1 MRKINGFF
9 CIALK
14 LLWVFIFLISFIP
27 PCYAKEGP
35 YVPEVLQPWVDWVL
49 HDKEDQL
56 YCIPQY
62 NDADIYQCAWPSE
75 LEVVL
80 NDTGG
85 KFKQSWLVHKETWVA
100 LPGKDNQWPGE
111 VQVDGEVE
119 IIIEKDKTPGI
130 RLEPGSH
137 RITGGFTWSG
147 LPENLQIP
155 IGSAL
160 VSVTVN
166 NEKIEF
172 PNIDGSGQ
180 LWLKSLRSED
190 KIENRLKIESFRLIK
205 DSIPARVLLYFTLD
219 VAGSAREITLGP
231 LYTPEK
237 LIPLSLKSPLPAKL
251 EQDGRMVMQ
260 VRPGQYRISLVLRH
274 TGPMSKL
281 LFSPPANGFWPQQEI
296 WSFSAQPDLRLVEI
310 EGVQPIDPLQASVP
324 KNWIQFPAYQML
336 PNDSMGFKEIK
347 RGDPY
352 PAPDQLTLDRSLWL
366 RFDGSGYT
374 IQDNIKGRKNTNW
387 RLEIDPAISLGRV
400 AVDGAEQ
407 VITRRKGSE
416 KSGVELRN
424 GVLRLKADSIYQR
437 GISTL
442 PATGW
447 DHDFQRVKAKL
458 YLPPG
463 WKLLHAT
470 GIDNISRTWVKQWTL
485 LDFFVVLIFT
495 IALAR
500 LFSKSLAG
508 LAFLTLV
515 LTYHD
520 LGAPRFVWLAL
531 LIGFALLKY
540 LPKGKFKNTV
550 TLYHGIV
557 VLSLVVIV
565 IPYAVQALRIGI
577 YPQLARPFASMN
589 PYASPGS
596 SSLTRSPQMDMVQ
609 EMQSKPMVVKSKAG
623 AGKALNQ
630 RMNQRSDQSSDQEM
644 AKRKDIRS
652 KVQGAGSFY
661 YGSQVMQHDPKA
673 LTQTGPGMPR
683 WLPFETINFSWSG
696 PVTRDQMVSFTLM
709 GPRINLILAF
719 VRVFFILF
727 LALGMF
733 GFSYGPGK
741 GFTITGLKSL
751 KIFSL
756 LFLFVLSP
764 VLAQT
769 SEIPSQQ
776 MLNTLEE
783 RLLEKEDCFPLCSN
797 ISNVYIRISHE
808 QLSMD
813 VHVDA
818 QIDTAIPVPSHVK
831 QWLPKQVMI
840 DNIQAQGLLRKKNSL
855 WMLIPA
861 GRHVVT
867 LSGPIGKQNL
877 LQLPFL
883 LKPHKVSIKA
893 DGWSVEGVNP
903 DNSMDTQ
910 LQFKRITEKDDN
922 QPEILET
929 GILPPFVRVER
940 NILLGLVWKI
950 QTKIQRTSPTGAG
963 VVLDIPLLP
972 GESVTTQGIRVVEGN
987 AKINLDTNQTHLFWE
1002 SFLEPSDQ
1010 ILLEHKKT
1018 NTWTEIWKVDVS
1030 PIFHLEYEGIPVIL
1044 HKTGT
1049 RWYPTWH
1056 PWPGEAITLKIS
1068 RPPGI
1073 EGKTLTIEKSLL
1085 ELRPG
1090 RKTTAARMIFSI
1102 KSSQGGHHTIAL
1114 PFNAKLQEVKI
1125 KGKIQ
1130 PIRQEGQ
1137 NLVLP
1142 IIPGQQNIELTWIE
1156 EKGMKIQYRSSHV
1169 DLGAPSVN
1177 AGVDIYLPSNR
1188 WILFLGGEHLVGP
1201 AVLFWSMIIV
1211 LMIIAWGLSKTGWA
1225 QLRIYHW
1232 FFLGI
1237 GMSMSNQAAGLIVV
1251 GWLIALD
1258 LKNKA
1263 ENFKGFRF
1271 DLIQIGIVVLT
1282 IAAMG
1287 SLVFSVS
1294 QGLLGHPDMNIV
1306 GNGSN
1311 GSLLRWYQDVSNP
1324 ILPRA
1329 WVFSIPM
1336 LIYRAAML
1344 AWALWLSFWLLGI
1357 LQWGWKQFITPTIWY
1372 GLSFKIKR
1380 KQQYKKEEK

>member
-1 MRKINGFF
+1 MGKINGFF
-9 CIALK
+9 GITLK
-14 LLWVFIFLISFIP
+14 LLWVVIFLIFFIS
-27 PCYAKEGP
+27 PCYSKEVP

-49 HDKEDQL
+49 HDKEEQL
-56 YCIPQY
+56 DCIPQY
-62 NDADIYQCAWPSE
+62 NDADIFQCVWPSE

-80 NDTGG
+80 NDRGG
-85 KFKQSWLVHKETWVA
+85 EFKQSWLVHKETWVA
-100 LPGKDNQWPGE
+100 LPGKDNQWPGK
-111 VQVDGEVE
+111 VQVDGEMRV
-119 IIIEKDKTPGI
+119 IIEKDKTPGI
-130 RLEPGSH
+130 RLDPGFH
-137 RITGGFTWSG
+137 RVTGGFAWSG

-155 IGSAL
+155 SGSAL
-160 VSVTVN
+160 VSLTVN

-172 PNIDGSGQ
+172 PNIDGSGR
-180 LWLKSLRSED
+180 LWLKSLQSKD

-205 DSIPARVLLYFTLD
+205 DSIPARVLVYFTLD
-219 VAGSAREITLGP
+219 VAGSAREIRLGP
-231 LYTPEK
+231 LYNPEK
-237 LIPLSLKSPLPAKL
+237 FIPFSLKSPLPARL
-251 EQDGRMVMQ
+251 EQDGQMVMQ
-260 VRPGQYRISLVLRH
+260 VRPGQYSISLMLRH
-274 TGPMSKL
+274 TGPLQQL
-281 LFSPPANGFWPQQEI
+281 LFSPPAKGYWPRQEI
-296 WSFSAQPDLRLVEI
+296 WSFAAQSDLRLVEI
-310 EGVQPIDPLQASVP
+310 KGVQPIDPLQASVP
-324 KNWIQFPAYQML
+324 KNWVKYPAYQIL
-336 PNDSMGFKEIK
+336 PNDSMEFKEIK
-347 RGDPY
+347 RGDPH
-352 PAPDQLTLDRSLWL
+352 PAPDQLTLNRSLWL

-374 IQDNIKGRKNTNW
+374 IQDNIQGRKNTNW
-387 RLEIDPAISLGRV
+387 RLEIDPVISLGRV

-407 VITRRKGSE
+407 LITRRKGSE
-416 KSGVELRN
+416 KTGVELRN
-424 GVLRLKADSIYQR
+424 GVLHLKADSIYQR

-463 WKLLHAT
+463 WKLLNAT

-485 LDFFVVLIFT
+485 LDFFAVLIFT

-520 LGAPRFVWLAL
+520 PGAPRFVWLAL
-531 LIGFALLKY
+531 LIGFALLKH
-540 LPKGKFKNTV
+540 LPSGKLKKAV
-550 TLYHGIV
+550 KLYHGIV
-557 VLSLVVIV
+557 ALSLVVIV

-589 PYASPGS
+589 QYSSHGS
-596 SSLTRSPQMDMVQ
+596 SSPTRSPQMDMVQ
-609 EMQSKPMVVKSKAG
+609 EMVQEKNMVP
-623 AGKALNQ
+623 
-630 RMNQRSDQSSDQEM
+630 
-644 AKRKDIRS
+644 RKN
-652 KVQGAGSFY
+652 KVQKKNKAQGAASFY
-661 YGSQVMQHDPKA
+661 YDSQVMQHDPKA
-673 LTQTGPGMPR
+673 LTQTGPGIPK
-683 WLPFETINFSWSG
+683 WLPFETIDFSWSG
-696 PVTRDQMVSFTLM
+696 PVTRDQMVLFTLI
-709 GPRINLILAF
+709 GPGINLILAF
-719 VRVFFILF
+719 VRVFFVFF

-733 GFSYGPGK
+733 GFPYRPGK
-741 GFTITGLKSL
+741 GFTITGLKAL

-756 LFLFVLSP
+756 LFLFVLTP

-783 RLLEKEDCFPLCSN
+783 RLLEKDECFPLCSN
-797 ISNVYIRISHE
+797 ISNVFIRISHE
-808 QLSMD
+808 LLSMD

-818 QIDTAIPVPSHVK
+818 QIDTAIPVPGHVK
-831 QWLPKQVMI
+831 QWLPKKVMI
-840 DNIQAQGLLRKKNSL
+840 DNAQAQGLLRKKNYL

-867 LSGPIGKQNL
+867 LSGPIGKQNM

-893 DGWSVEGVNP
+893 DGWSVEGVKP
-903 DNSMDTQ
+903 DNSINTQ
-910 LQFKRITEKDDN
+910 LQFRRITEKDDK
-922 QPEILET
+922 QPEIMET
-929 GILPPFVRVER
+929 GILPPFVLVER

-950 QTKIQRTSPTGAG
+950 QTKIQRSSPTGAG

-972 GESVTTQGIRVVEGN
+972 GESVTTKGIRVVEGN
-987 AKINLDTNQTHLFWE
+987 AKISLGADQTHLFWE

-1030 PIFHLEYEGIPVIL
+1030 PIFHLEYEGIPIIL
-1044 HKTGT
+1044 HKTGN

-1056 PWPGEAITLKIS
+1056 PWPGEAITLKVS

-1090 RKTTAARMIFSI
+1090 RKITSAKMALAI

-1114 PFNAKLQEVKI
+1114 PLNAKLQEVKI
-1125 KGKIQ
+1125 KGKIH

-1137 NLVLP
+1137 SIVLP
-1142 IIPGQQNIELTWIE
+1142 IIPGQQNIELKWIE
-1156 EKGMKIQYRSSHV
+1156 EKGMKNLYRSSHV

-1201 AVLFWSMIIV
+1201 AVLFWSII
-1211 LMIIAWGLSKTGWA
+1211 IILVIVAWGLSKTNFA
-1225 QLRIYHW
+1225 QLRMHQW

-1237 GMSMSNQAAGLIVV
+1237 GISMSNLAAGLVVV

-1263 ENFKGFRF
+1263 ENLKGFRY
-1271 DLIQIGIVVLT
+1271 DLIQIGIGILT

-1287 SLVFSVS
+1287 SLFFSVS
-1294 QGLLGHPDMNIV
+1294 HGLLGHPDMNIA

-1336 LIYRAAML
+1336 VIYRAAML
-1344 AWALWLSFWLLGI
+1344 AWALWLSFWLLGT
-1357 LQWGWKQFITPTIWY
+1357 LKWGWKQFITPVIWY

-1380 KQQYKKEEK
+1380 KQKYKKEEK